1 MHFSVNLDQFMHYYI
16 LHQKDVIIL
25 FNATNL
31 LQGSYFSEFSDLIL
45 KSTWADYI
53 GRTYKNNKYVKKVI
67 AYVWHIC
74 IKPAKETSPKTEDWM
89 IFHCHVKKKLKVKS
103 SNLFLNFLNHFFLL
117 YIKKNVAIMFY
128 NCLHLSLE
136 IFGLFGGTTKYWQY
150 YILYTKLSFWIL
162 LSKILQVWILNQFW
176 ILAQF
181 YTKVVILLKML
192 PKLLTFLVRQDLH
205 TISNGLLVLC
215 TFSTLLMCLLHSRYV
230 NVIDSIIKNIFT
242 SQQIVYY
249 KSKTG
254 YNPREI
260 GLI

>member
-1 MHFSVNLDQFMHYYI
+1 MAYLYKTCQRDEPKNRRLDDFSLSCKEETKC
-16 LHQKDVIIL
+16 QKFKFI
-25 FNATNL
+25 FE
-31 LQGSYFSEFSDLIL
+31 FSE
-45 KSTWADYI
+45 
-53 GRTYKNNKYVKKVI
+53 
-67 AYVWHIC
+67 
-74 IKPAKETSPKTEDWM
+74 P
-89 IFHCHVKKKLKVKS
+89 
-103 SNLFLNFLNHFFLL
+103 FFFVV
-117 YIKKNVAIMFY
+117 KKNVAIMFY

-205 TISNGLLVLC
+205 TISNSLLVLC

>member
-1 MHFSVNLDQFMHYYI
+1 MLASCSIIVYI
-16 LHQKDVIIL
+16 YH
-25 FNATNL
+25 
-31 LQGSYFSEFSDLIL
+31 L
-45 KSTWADYI
+45 KYL
-53 GRTYKNNKYVKKVI
+53 V
-67 AYVWHIC
+67 
-74 IKPAKETSPKTEDWM
+74 
-89 IFHCHVKKKLKVKS
+89 
-103 SNLFLNFLNHFFLL
+103 
-117 YIKKNVAIMFY
+117 
-128 NCLHLSLE
+128 SLGAPQN
-136 IFGLFGGTTKYWQY
+136 IDNTY

-205 TISNGLLVLC
+205 TISNSLLVLC

-249 KSKTG
+249 MSKTG

>member
-1 MHFSVNLDQFMHYYI
+1 MAYLYKTCQRDEPKNRRLDDFSLSCKEETKSQKFKFIFEFSELFFFVVKKMLPSCSIIVYIYHLKYLGFLGAPQNIDNTTYYI
-16 LHQKDVIIL
+16 SSWV
-25 FNATNL
+25 FN
-31 LQGSYFSEFSDLIL
+31 
-45 KSTWADYI
+45 STV
-53 GRTYKNNKYVKKVI
+53 KNI
-67 AYVWHIC
+67 A
-74 IKPAKETSPKTEDWM
+74 SM
-89 IFHCHVKKKLKVKS
+89 
-103 SNLFLNFLNHFFLL
+103 N
-117 YIKKNVAIMFY
+117 
-128 NCLHLSLE
+128 
-136 IFGLFGGTTKYWQY
+136 
-150 YILYTKLSFWIL
+150 
-162 LSKILQVWILNQFW
+162 ILNQFW

-181 YTKVVILLKML
+181 YTKVVVIFLKMS
-192 PKLLTFLVRQDLH
+192 PKVLTFLVRQDLH

>member
-1 MHFSVNLDQFMHYYI
+1 MSRKLSLMCGIYLYKTYQRDEPKNRRLDDFSLSCKEETKS
-16 LHQKDVIIL
+16 QKFKFI
-25 FNATNL
+25 FE
-31 LQGSYFSEFSDLIL
+31 FSE
-45 KSTWADYI
+45 
-53 GRTYKNNKYVKKVI
+53 
-67 AYVWHIC
+67 
-74 IKPAKETSPKTEDWM
+74 P
-89 IFHCHVKKKLKVKS
+89 
-103 SNLFLNFLNHFFLL
+103 FFFVV
-117 YIKKNVAIMFY
+117 KKNVAIMFY

-205 TISNGLLVLC
+205 TISNSLLVLC

-249 KSKTG
+249 MSKTG
-254 YNPREI
+254 YNPWEI